1 MCKVLI
7 LPYEY
12 KFYWYFNLLGYIF
25 SSASSLY
32 IYLKYSAWVVRRIL
46 RNQPV
51 HRVKWKNNSV
61 RFLYCHTSINSM
73 CVSNSILIYY
83 NNSVRFLYCHTS
95 INSMCMSISILIIL
109 IYYSGV
115 GYIFSSVSRL
125 YINLECEVFLS

>member
-1 MCKVLI
+1 
-7 LPYEY
+7 
-12 KFYWYFNLLGYIF
+12 
-25 SSASSLY
+25 
-32 IYLKYSAWVVRRIL
+32 
-46 RNQPV
+46 
-51 HRVKWKNNSV
+51 
-61 RFLYCHTSINSM
+61 M